1 MIAMFVK
8 KLCIHVGKEVRE
20 GSFRIVT
27 TMIFCFSLAILIVIL
42 GMFINNRVKESS
54 VYDDIYYP
62 QVNDFNPPSSSSSLH
77 ELCNISSISSSS
89 QSRSSSLINFVSPKD
104 LWHSLTDQELL
115 WLASMVPRI
124 SEYPYNR
131 TPKVAFLF
139 LSRGRLP
146 LAPLWE
152 MFFRGHENLFSI
164 YLHTLPEFN
173 YDEPEQ
179 SSVFY
184 KRRIPS
190 KVIIFS
196 LLFSKLF
203 YSHVI
208 I

>member
-1 MIAMFVK
+1 MFVK

-62 QVNDFNPPSSSSSLH
+62 QVNDFNPHSSSSSLH

-196 LLFSKLF
+196 LFFSKLF

>member
-1 MIAMFVK
+1 
-8 KLCIHVGKEVRE
+8 
-20 GSFRIVT
+20 
-27 TMIFCFSLAILIVIL
+27 MIFCFSLAILIVIL

-77 ELCNISSISSSS
+77 ELCNISS
-89 QSRSSSLINFVSPKD
+89 RSSSLINLVPPKD

-196 LLFSKLF
+196 LFFSKLF

>member
-1 MIAMFVK
+1 MNFELAMFVK
-8 KLCIHVGKEVRE
+8 KLCVRVGKEVRE
-20 GSFRIVT
+20 GSFQIVT
-27 TMIFCFSLAILIVIL
+27 TMIFCFSLAIFIVIL
-42 GMFINNRVKESS
+42 GIFINNRVKESS

-62 QVNDFNPPSSSSSLH
+62 QVNDFNPPPSSPSLH
-77 ELCNISSISSSS
+77 QLCNISSISSSS
-89 QSRSSSLINFVSPKD
+89 RSRSSSLISFISPKD

-152 MFFRGHENLFSI
+152 MFFRGHENLFSL
-164 YLHTLPEFN
+164 YLHTLPEFNN

-196 LLFSKLF
+196 LFSKLF
-203 YSHVI
+203 
-208 I
+208 

>member
-62 QVNDFNPPSSSSSLH
+62 QVNDFNPPSLSSSLH

-152 MFFRGHENLFSI
+152 MFFRGNENLFSI

-196 LLFSKLF
+196 LFFSKLF